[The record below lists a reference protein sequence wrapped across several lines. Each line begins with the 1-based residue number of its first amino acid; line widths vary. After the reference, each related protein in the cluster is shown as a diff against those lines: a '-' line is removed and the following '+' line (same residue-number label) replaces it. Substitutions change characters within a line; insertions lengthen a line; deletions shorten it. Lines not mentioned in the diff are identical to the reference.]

1 MWLRVRQ
8 AGREW
13 REAGKCDTV
22 WSRAEGRAHVEW
34 DTSVTELKWLPSTTH
49 HSKCSINKTESKA
62 ICPEEFLT
70 GRFKGEFEVE

>member
-22 WSRAEGRAHVEW
+22 WSRAEGHAHVEW
-34 DTSVTELKWLPSTTH
+34 DTSVTELKWLPSDRK
-49 HSKCSINKTESKA
+49 S
-62 ICPEEFLT
+62 
-70 GRFKGEFEVE
+70 VV